1 MADESVP
8 LNSEIRRLREEL
20 SAARK
25 RLEAEESRFQARLES
40 QRTRLEAD
48 ALRQQAAEVSRRRQ
62 LEQEITAL
70 HERLA
75 ASGDGGA
82 ATQEERQQRRDELE
96 RELVVSQKNAASLE
110 EELLLTR
117 QALNLSERARA
128 AARSRALRLA
138 TVLRELRHQIEAGSK
153 PDRFPAGRHFDGRRL
168 GHGDV
173 NEIDMDRANAVL
185 REVERALDRQDADD
199 DETDGDG
206 DIAGRR
212 TDWMHQFLDFP
223 GDESFERRRRER
235 EQAREREQEE
245 ASSGGAPQPVSTAEP
260 VMPSRAA
267 VEPPPQPRV
276 PASRP
281 KRQGVLGRLL
291 RGWPFRR

>member
-1 MADESVP
+1 MADESAP
-8 LNSEIRRLREEL
+8 LNREIRRLREEL

-75 ASGDGGA
+75 AVGDGGA
-82 ATQEERQQRRDELE
+82 VTQEDRQQRRDELE

-153 PDRFPAGRHFDGRRL
+153 PDRFSAGRPFDGSRL

-173 NEIDMDRANAVL
+173 HEIDMDRANAVL

-199 DETDGDG
+199 DEADG

-212 TDWMHQFLDFP
+212 TDWVHQFLDFP

-235 EQAREREQEE
+235 EQARQLEQE
-245 ASSGGAPQPVSTAEP
+245 AAAAGGAPQPVSAAEP
-260 VMPSRAA
+260 VMPARPAA
-267 VEPPPQPRV
+267 ESPPQPRV

-281 KRQGVLGRLL
+281 KQQGILGRLL